1 MIDPNL
7 TAFLNISQ
15 VPRLCWDPPVNY
27 GSSVSI
33 KQKGGEEENDKYAGV
48 TKLTENFQVR

>member
-48 TKLTENFQVR
+48 TKLTANFQVR